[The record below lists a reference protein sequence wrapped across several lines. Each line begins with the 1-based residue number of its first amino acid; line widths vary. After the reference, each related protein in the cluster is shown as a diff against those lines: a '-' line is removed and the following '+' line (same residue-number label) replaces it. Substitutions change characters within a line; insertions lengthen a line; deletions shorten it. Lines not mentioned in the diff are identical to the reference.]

1 MTLTQGGT
9 VVATAQTDADGY
21 FELTSLRPG
30 AYRVRIAL
38 PEHTLFALGTALELP
53 SEDAQEGQTSE
64 INLSMGEHVVLDE
77 ITAVKTAT
85 VRGRAWQDTNADGAP
100 SDGEPALSGVTV
112 TLLDERRRCRAAD
125 RRRRRPVQLQPHP
138 KRRICV
144 ALHPARRR
152 TVCRPERRGGR
163 LPVSSLL
170 RAARPQPG

>member
-1 MTLTQGGT
+1 M
-9 VVATAQTDADGY
+9 VATAQTDADGY

-85 VRGRAWQDTNADGAP
+85 VSGRAWQDTNADGAP
-100 SDGEPALSGVTV
+100 SDGEPALSGR
-112 TLLDERRRCRAAD
+112 DRDAA
-125 RRRRRPVQLQPHP
+125 
-138 KRRICV
+138 
-144 ALHPARRR
+144 
-152 TVCRPERRGGR
+152 
-163 LPVSSLL
+163 
-170 RAARPQPG
+170 